1 MIRNS
6 IGHGIEKGAQ
16 RIRSGKRKEGI
27 ISLSARREG
36 INIIIEIGDDGVG
49 IDTSKVF
56 AAAVKQGLAK
66 PDAKL
71 SREEILSLIFL
82 PGFSTA
88 VATDMTSGR
97 GVGMNAVRTQISNIN
112 GTLELTTEVEKG
124 TTFRIKVPSSLAI
137 TNVIVFISGATEFV
151 MPTSLIEEVVHYEP
165 VPVDD
170 KSDDRKESVDMVYHR
185 GTPIQAKRLS
195 DVFYFTGNGHEGKK
209 DSFVLVCS
217 ISNKRVGLI
226 VDEVL
231 GQEEAIIKPVNR
243 FLEGLSIYSGITI
256 SGDGLVRLVLNPI
269 KIFEEE
275 TRTFLITPPEMESF
289 EGRRVLIVDDSLSV
303 RKYLSTFLMARN
315 LKVYAAGNGNE
326 ALKMLEETEV
336 DLIITDLEMPVM
348 HGYELVS
355 RIKASDTLKAIPII
369 VLTSRSTGKHREKA
383 LELGA
388 DDYLVKPFDERALV
402 ASLKKYSLLPA

>member
-1 MIRNS
+1 
-6 IGHGIEKGAQ
+6 
-16 RIRSGKRKEGI
+16 
-27 ISLSARREG
+27 
-36 INIIIEIGDDGVG
+36 
-49 IDTSKVF
+49 
-56 AAAVKQGLAK
+56 
-66 PDAKL
+66 
-71 SREEILSLIFL
+71 
-82 PGFSTA
+82 
-88 VATDMTSGR
+88 MTSGR

-112 GTLELTTEVEKG
+112 GTLELSTEVGKG

-137 TNVIVFISGATEFV
+137 TNVVVFLCGGREFV
-151 MPTSLIEEVVHYEP
+151 MPTSLIEEVVQYEP
-165 VPVDD
+165 VPANDQ
-170 KSDDRKESVDMVYHR
+170 SDDRKESQPMVYHR
-185 GTPIQAKRLS
+185 GNPIQAKRLS
-195 DVFYFTGNGHEGKK
+195 DVFYIAGDGHEGKR
-209 DSFVLVCS
+209 DNFVLVCS

-226 VDEVL
+226 VDDVL

-243 FLEGLSIYSGITI
+243 FLEGLSIYSGVTI

-275 TRTFLITPPEMESF
+275 TRTFLITPPEIESF

-303 RKYLSTFLMARN
+303 RKYLSTFLAARN

-355 RIKASDTLKAIPII
+355 RLKASDTLKAIPII

-383 LELGA
+383 IELGA

-402 ASLKKYSLLPA
+402 SSLKKYSLLPA